1 MVKLPRLLD
10 ANFAEIARLHP
21 SMLTANITL
30 NALSTATMVLPEG
43 EPPVVL
49 GRWVE
54 LYDGG
59 GKSLGIYRVTEVN
72 MTLMGDREVVLE
84 HGICTLGDMLTSA
97 ETTLSGSMGSIL
109 QALLDKQQDFTLWAL
124 GSVAT
129 TENYSIDTD
138 REDALEAIFAAMK
151 KANGYALTYDQSA
164 VPWRLGVRKLGE
176 SPVCECRLSR
186 NMESVTIDEDRRDL
200 CTRAVSDALPD
211 GHLDADTRNVWGTV
225 EKELAGLAD
234 DAPQDKALAYA
245 REYLAAH
252 KNPATTITVS
262 ALVLAEQTGEPADR
276 FALGDMCRVALA
288 EYGNAQEKWITTMN
302 YGDLVS
308 APDAVQLTLDSPARD
323 LSSMIAEL
331 RSSSV
336 KTARSSR
343 RAGSAANKAMG
354 YITEINGE
362 LRLQDERITLVAAK
376 AKDNGNKISSAE
388 IAIDGANAAIK
399 LKADKTV
406 VDEQGRRLSSAE
418 IAIDGANAA
427 IELKVSKDGVVSAI
441 NQSPEE
447 ITINAKRINLNG
459 YVTATQLNAVKGDI
473 TDMTTGKLTFTILN
487 GQQAKFYTLNVTSI
501 GIKAGGLIY
510 DGAGISVKSIT
521 VGGTTYKVLCSQ

>member
-30 NALSTATMVLPEG
+30 NALSTATMILPEG

-72 MTLMGDREVVLE
+72 MTIMGDREVVLE

-129 TENYSIDTD
+129 TESYTLDTD
-138 REDALEAIFAAMK
+138 REDALEALFAAVK

-164 VPWRLGVRKLGE
+164 VPWRVGVRKLGE
-176 SPVCECRLSR
+176 SSVCECRLSR

-252 KNPATTITVS
+252 KNPAMTITVS
-262 ALVLAEQTGEPADR
+262 AVVLAEQTGEPADR

-288 EYGNAQEKWITTMN
+288 EYGAPQEKWITAMN

-376 AKDNGNKISSAE
+376 AEDNGNRISSAE
-388 IAIDGANAAIK
+388 IAIDGANATIK
-399 LKADKTV
+399 LKADQTV

-418 IAIDGANAA
+418 IAIDGANAT
-427 IELKVSKDGVVSAI
+427 IKLKVSKNGVVSAI

-447 ITINAKRINLNG
+447 IKISAKKINLSG
-459 YVTATQLNAVKGDI
+459 YVTATELEATSAKIDNL
-473 TDMTTGKLTFTILN
+473 MTGNTTATKIAATNVVATTTTTSSFVFRGGKTKWQKLTIN
-487 GQQAKFYTLNVTSI
+487 GTEYQFIVHE
-501 GIKAGGLIY
+501 
-510 DGAGISVKSIT
+510 
-521 VGGTTYKVLCSQ
+521 

>member
-1 MVKLPRLLD
+1 M
-10 ANFAEIARLHP
+10 
-21 SMLTANITL
+21 
-30 NALSTATMVLPEG
+30 
-43 EPPVVL
+43 
-49 GRWVE
+49 
-54 LYDGG
+54 
-59 GKSLGIYRVTEVN
+59 
-72 MTLMGDREVVLE
+72 
-84 HGICTLGDMLTSA
+84 
-97 ETTLSGSMGSIL
+97 
-109 QALLDKQQDFTLWAL
+109 
-124 GSVAT
+124 
-129 TENYSIDTD
+129 
-138 REDALEAIFAAMK
+138 
-151 KANGYALTYDQSA
+151 
-164 VPWRLGVRKLGE
+164 
-176 SPVCECRLSR
+176 CECRLSR
-186 NMESVTIDEDRRDL
+186 NMESVSIDEDRRDL
-200 CTRAVSDALPD
+200 CTRAVSNALPD

-245 REYLAAH
+245 REYLATH

-288 EYGNAQEKWITTMN
+288 EYGDAQEKWITAMN

-323 LSSMIAEL
+323 FIEHDCRA
-331 RSSSV
+331 RSSNV

-362 LRLQDERITLVAAK
+362 LRLQDERITLVTAK
-376 AKDNGNKISSAE
+376 AEDNGNKISSAQ
-388 IAIDGANAAIK
+388 IAIDGANAKIK

-447 ITINAKRINLNG
+447 IRISAKRINLSG
-459 YVTATQLNAVKGDI
+459 YVTATELEATSAKIDNL
-473 TDMTTGKLTFTILN
+473 MTGNTTATKIAATNVVATTTTTSGFVFRGGKAKWQKLTIN
-487 GQQAKFYTLNVTSI
+487 GTEYQFIVHE
-501 GIKAGGLIY
+501 
-510 DGAGISVKSIT
+510 
-521 VGGTTYKVLCSQ
+521 